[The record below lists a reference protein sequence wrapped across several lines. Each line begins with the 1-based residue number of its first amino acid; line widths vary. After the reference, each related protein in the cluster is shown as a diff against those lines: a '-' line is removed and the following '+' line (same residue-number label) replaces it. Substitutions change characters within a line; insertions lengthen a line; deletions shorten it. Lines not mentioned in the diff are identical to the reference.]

1 MNVTMSVNYLI
12 MKFIFIAARSQ
23 LKVIV
28 GTLTIDLNAPVPIPK
43 SLENPS
49 QRINNS
55 LSKYSKETQHVK
67 NMRKETKKKRKKEKK
82 QKFDFNNFIGKQLAR
97 LRFGVTYVQMLYYAA
112 VILGAIVLII
122 DNIFGEGIIGWLD
135 SIAILL
141 VIFVFEWIIGFYT
154 EKTGI
159 VKKDRTLG
167 SLQNIPAAKIVQKE
181 VSKEVY
187 REVIIPQMEE
197 MFERVLTKTLG
208 NLSIF
213 NYENMIKEVKRS
225 ITEEKKK

>member
-1 MNVTMSVNYLI
+1 
-12 MKFIFIAARSQ
+12 MKFLFIAGRSQ

-28 GTLTIDLNAPVPIPK
+28 GTLTIDLNAPLPIPR

-82 QKFDFNNFIGKQLAR
+82 QRFDFNNFIGKQLAR

-112 VILGAIVLII
+112 VILGAIVLVI

-141 VIFVFEWIIGFYT
+141 AIFAFEWIIGFYT
-154 EKTGI
+154 
-159 VKKDRTLG
+159 
-167 SLQNIPAAKIVQKE
+167 
-181 VSKEVY
+181 
-187 REVIIPQMEE
+187 
-197 MFERVLTKTLG
+197 
-208 NLSIF
+208 
-213 NYENMIKEVKRS
+213 
-225 ITEEKKK
+225 